1 MLTLLPDTSNPSVFA
16 PAGLPPLLAFGLSP
30 SAAQRT
36 SGIKARHSDSNRKED
51 AQLSTVT
58 PVSVI
63 AAEFEMAKARAG
75 EFTTLTF

>member
-1 MLTLLPDTSNPSVFA
+1 MLILLPTTSNPSVFA
-16 PAGLPPLLAFGLSP
+16 PAGLPALLAFGASP
-30 SAAQRT
+30 WAS
-36 SGIKARHSDSNRKED
+36 HSNRDVKPDTTTQSMKED